1 MKSKNLVKLDCH
13 IKHRYNTSPMMT
25 SANNSISSLTFNSQ
39 VNIPIN
45 IIIILILIILCYSTR
60 VSKPLE
66 NICNY
71 RRQIAC
77 WLHIKSK

>member
-1 MKSKNLVKLDCH
+1 MKSKNLVKPDCY
-13 IKHRYNTSPMMT
+13 IIHRYNTSPMMT
-25 SANNSISSLTFNSQ
+25 SANSSISSLTFNSQ

-66 NICNY
+66 NIYNY

>member
-1 MKSKNLVKLDCH
+1 MKSKNLVKPDCY
-13 IKHRYNTSPMMT
+13 IKHKYNTSPMMT

-60 VSKPLE
+60 KQNPWKTS
-66 NICNY
+66 II
-71 RRQIAC
+71 IADRLRVGC
-77 WLHIKSK
+77 T